1 MGTKTEKT
9 ATLSRG
15 TVLKLHS
22 VLSKVKVNKLQQ
34 ADALKLIRFMVEIK
48 KLSAEAQEA
57 ISEMRR
63 TCLPEKMEEL
73 EQKVETDVESLSKEE
88 RVELV
93 TKRNAFFEKFNNA
106 SKDYLEEVTEL
117 EALKLSDDV
126 IMLLHESND
135 ITLDDVATLMEYLQ

>member
-1 MGTKTEKT
+1 MEAKE
-9 ATLSRG
+9 TLSRG

-34 ADALKLIRFMVEIK
+34 TDALKLIRFMVEVK

-57 ISEMRR
+57 IAEMRR
-63 TCLPEKMEEL
+63 TCLPDKLEEL
-73 EQKVETDVESLSKEE
+73 EQKAETDSDSLSKEE
-88 RVELV
+88 RGELIS
-93 TKRNAFFEKFNNA
+93 KRNLFFEKFNKA

-126 IMLLHESND
+126 IMSLHDSND
-135 ITLDDVATLMEYLQ
+135 ITLDDAAVLLEYLQ